1 MQSGTQAIIIAF
13 YSIEQCRRAAPLL
26 DLLNLPADQLPQA
39 LKDCIQQDRIP
50 VVEYTLHVGY
60 DQMSADEVIR
70 V

>member
-1 MQSGTQAIIIAF
+1 MQSETQARVVPL
-13 YSIEQCRRAAPLL
+13 YSSKLCSRAAPLL

-39 LKDCIQQDRIP
+39 LKDCIQQDSIP
-50 VVEYTLHVGY
+50 IVEYTLHVGY